1 MLLNMHIKNI
11 ALIDEIDI
19 SFEDGFNVL
28 TGETGAGKSIIIGS
42 LGIGLGGKFPKELL
56 RDESEDGLIE
66 LTFFVDNPDVAKQL
80 EEIDLKPVDDQIL
93 ITRRLN
99 SGGRTI
105 NRINDNTVTTG
116 KLREAADILIDLHA
130 QHEQQ
135 DLLNIKKHMEILDK
149 FGGEPVAEAKDRISR
164 IYKEYV
170 DIAEKI
176 RENTID
182 ESKRIKEM
190 DFLKF
195 RIDEIKNANLKE
207 DEDERLEA
215 FYKRAVNSKEIL
227 TIAGQIYNLTGYTEQ
242 SSGAGLISKAMVSMG
257 KLVELDP
264 DLEGT
269 YSILQDVD
277 GMLNDFNRELKD
289 YMENMEFEP
298 EEFNRVEQR
307 LNQINNLKSKYGS
320 SYEKIMNTLRE
331 YEEEYNRLDD
341 YDRFIDELV
350 DTFKEA
356 ERKLA
361 CECDILTGL
370 RKEYGQKLTSIIR
383 ESLSELNF
391 DSVEFDMEFNKKDK
405 FTPQGND
412 EAYFV
417 ISTNVGEKMKPLY
430 QVASGGE
437 LSRVMLAIK
446 ACLANADDT
455 PTLVFDEI
463 DVGISGRTAQKVAE
477 KIAYIARNHQVI
489 CITHLP
495 QIAAMADY
503 HFLIEKKVENNKK
516 ITSIKRLKKAEETM
530 EIARLLGGAKITD
543 ATVYSAREMKGLA
556 DREKLY

>member
-503 HFLIEKKVENNKK
+503 HFLIEKKVENNKT

>member
-1 MLLNMHIKNI
+1 MHIKNI

-503 HFLIEKKVENNKK
+503 HFLIEKKVENNKT